1 MNEFSPQTT
10 LEPPPTYTAPSELKP
25 HWLKKPILF
34 GQSIPWLALY
44 AAVIIG
50 TVWYL
55 FAFAPTPKSNVNGL
69 AFGSQDLQPATQ
81 TESLSFG
88 TVDVNGTRQSGG
100 SLGQVAPG
108 ADLSQMQDQVA
119 AMVAG
124 VRTHSETN
132 RQAIEQVAASL
143 KTVIDNQNILKNQ
156 VLELQTQNSELQ
168 AKMTLLSVRQGSSP
182 ARSHSRVVSGQAV
195 KPDQKASSSP
205 LAGMQLRGVQKGMAW
220 VYWQEKT
227 WAVQIGD
234 PLGPVTITDIDAQ
247 SRQVRTSAG
256 TLQ

>member
-1 MNEFSPQTT
+1 MSEFSPQTT
-10 LEPPPTYTAPSELKP
+10 AESPPTYTAPSEPKL
-25 HWLKKPILF
+25 HWLKKPIFF

-44 AAVIIG
+44 VALIIG
-50 TVWYL
+50 AAW
-55 FAFAPTPKSNVNGL
+55 FFFAPAPKSNVNRL
-69 AFGSQDLQPATQ
+69 AFGSQDRQPVTQ
-81 TESLSFG
+81 AESFSFG
-88 TVDVNGTRQSGG
+88 TVDASGTRQSGG
-100 SLGQVAPG
+100 SMAQVAPG

-143 KTVIDNQNILKNQ
+143 KTVIDNQTMLKNQ
-156 VLELQTQNSELQ
+156 VQELQTQNAELQ

-182 ARSHSRVVSGQAV
+182 TRNATRAVFGQAV
-195 KPDQKASSSP
+195 KSDQTAPSNP

-220 VYWQEKT
+220 VYWQDKT

-234 PLGPVTITDIDAQ
+234 PLGPVTITGIDAQ